1 MTFAS
6 LVFLYLFL
14 PLVLLAYYLSPRRW
28 RNGLLLAASLVFYGW
43 GEPAFLPVILLSA
56 FMNYVFGR
64 LIEKHRDRLGRAR
77 LLAVLAV
84 VLDLL
89 LLVVFKY
96 TGFLADSLAALFPG
110 LDIVA
115 PVIPLPLGISFYT
128 FQVVAYVID
137 VYRRQVAPQKSFIQF
152 ATFMSFFPQL
162 IAGPIVRY
170 QDVRDQLSA
179 RKETLDRFAAG
190 IRLLGVGLCKKVLV
204 ANPMGLLWETVKV
217 SDCGAL
223 GAWAGAAAFA
233 FQIYFDFSGYSDM
246 ARGLGRLFGF
256 ELPENFRYPYTAV
269 SVTDFWRRWHITL
282 SGWFRDYVYIPLG
295 GSRRGKGRTICN
307 LLVVWALTGLWHGA
321 SWNFLLWGLYYFVL
335 LAAEKLFVGRLLA
348 GCPVVLARVY
358 TLAAVAFGWVLFA
371 FTDFAAMGD
380 YIARMFGGAGSGA
393 GSAWADLL
401 GFLPLLLAAAL
412 ASLPLGRKLYGRL
425 SAGRA
430 AGLLPV
436 TETAV
441 LLLFFLL
448 STAALVSQSYNPFL
462 YFRF

>member
-14 PLVLLAYYLSPRRW
+14 PLVLLVYYLVPRRL
-28 RNGLLLAASLVFYGW
+28 RNGVLLAASLLFYGW
-43 GEPAFLPVILLSA
+43 GEPAFLPVILFSA
-56 FMNYVFGR
+56 FINYLFGR
-64 LIEKHRDRLGRAR
+64 LMERHRDRPGRAR
-77 LLAVLAV
+77 LMAVLAV
-84 VLDLL
+84 GLDLL
-89 LLVVFKY
+89 LLVIFKY
-96 TGFLADSLAALFPG
+96 TGFLADTLSALFPG
-110 LDIVA
+110 LGIVSPA
-115 PVIPLPLGISFYT
+115 IPLPLGISFYT
-128 FQVVAYVID
+128 FQVVAYVAD
-137 VYRRQVAPQKSFIQF
+137 VYRRQVTAQKSFVQF
-152 ATFMSFFPQL
+152 ATFLSFFPQL

-170 QDVRDQLSA
+170 QDIRDQLPV
-179 RKETLDRFAAG
+179 RRETLDRFAAG

-204 ANPMGLLWETVKV
+204 ANPMGVLWETVKT
-217 SDCGAL
+217 SECGAL
-223 GAWAGAAAFA
+223 GAWAGAAAFS

-256 ELPENFRYPYTAV
+256 ELPENFRYPYAAR

-295 GSRRGKGRTICN
+295 GSRRGMGRTVCN

-335 LAAEKLFVGRLLA
+335 LAAEKLFLGRLLGRLPA
-348 GCPVVLARVY
+348 LVSRAY
-358 TLAAVAFGWVLFA
+358 TLTAAAFGWVLFA
-371 FTDFAAMGD
+371 FTDFSAMGD
-380 YIARMFGGAGSGA
+380 YIARMFGGAGGGT
-393 GSAWADLL
+393 GSAGPDLL
-401 GFLPLLLAAAL
+401 SFLPLLLAAAL
-412 ASLPLGRKLYGRL
+412 ASLPLGQRLYVRL

-430 AGLLPV
+430 AAWLPAA
-436 TETAV
+436 ETAV